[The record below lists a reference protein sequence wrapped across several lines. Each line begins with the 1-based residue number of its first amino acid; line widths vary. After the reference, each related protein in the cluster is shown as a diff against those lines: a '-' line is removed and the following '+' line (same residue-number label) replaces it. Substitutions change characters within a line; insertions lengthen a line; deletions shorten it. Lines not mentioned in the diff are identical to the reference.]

1 MKNTN
6 RLFAGILATILL
18 LTCAAC
24 SQKSNPSGTDT
35 TQTITTGSDTEAA
48 TEEGNASNT
57 ATADT
62 MPDSPEASTAISGDY
77 TRNDEVVITLADNGT
92 VADGEGVQ
100 VDGNTVTITKSGSY
114 LLTGALS
121 NGQLRVDTADEEKVK
136 LYLNGISITCANGPA
151 VYVVSAPK
159 KVIFCTVKDSV
170 NLLSDGNTD
179 YIVPDEEQQE
189 GISYPN
195 GTIYAKD
202 DLKFSG
208 EGSLFIIS
216 NWGNG
221 VSTSDDLEITG
232 GTLTVNA
239 KNHGL
244 RGKDSVEISDGT
256 VYVTSGGD
264 TIRSAETEKDGKGWI
279 QISGGALYLTAVG
292 DGISAATD
300 LTVSGGTMVITTTG
314 TKSPSPSSSSYSSGW
329 GRPGGFGGRDEGNQ
343 NKTATSAKGL
353 KAAGT
358 LTVSGTPH
366 ITVDSADDAIHSDT
380 EIIIGSGMFSLFS
393 ADDGIHADKE
403 LTVNGGTIDIT
414 KSYEGLEA
422 IHVTVRGGTI
432 RVVASDDGFNAC
444 GGTSMGGGRPGG
456 FGGRPGQNQTTGSSD
471 DTDSSETPLLTF
483 AGGYVVINAG
493 GDGIDSNGNIVM
505 TGGTVLIYGPTDNGN
520 GAIDFG
526 DGNYNMTISGGT
538 LLAVGSSGMAE
549 TATNNGQ
556 AVLAFSSRSSFDA
569 ETVISIVAPDGT
581 VIFTVQPPKTFASVV
596 FSSADLVAGTSYTIR
611 YGGTSSGQKTDG
623 VFIDGEHT
631 GYTDLGNLTA
641 Q

>member
-24 SQKSNPSGTDT
+24 SQKNNPSGTDT

-136 LYLNGISITCANGPA
+136 LHLNGISITCANGPA

-279 QISGGALYLTAVG
+279 
-292 DGISAATD
+292 
-300 LTVSGGTMVITTTG
+300 
-314 TKSPSPSSSSYSSGW
+314 
-329 GRPGGFGGRDEGNQ
+329 
-343 NKTATSAKGL
+343 
-353 KAAGT
+353 
-358 LTVSGTPH
+358 
-366 ITVDSADDAIHSDT
+366 
-380 EIIIGSGMFSLFS
+380 
-393 ADDGIHADKE
+393 
-403 LTVNGGTIDIT
+403 
-414 KSYEGLEA
+414 
-422 IHVTVRGGTI
+422 
-432 RVVASDDGFNAC
+432 
-444 GGTSMGGGRPGG
+444 
-456 FGGRPGQNQTTGSSD
+456 
-471 DTDSSETPLLTF
+471 
-483 AGGYVVINAG
+483 
-493 GDGIDSNGNIVM
+493 
-505 TGGTVLIYGPTDNGN
+505 
-520 GAIDFG
+520 
-526 DGNYNMTISGGT
+526 
-538 LLAVGSSGMAE
+538 
-549 TATNNGQ
+549 
-556 AVLAFSSRSSFDA
+556 
-569 ETVISIVAPDGT
+569 
-581 VIFTVQPPKTFASVV
+581 
-596 FSSADLVAGTSYTIR
+596 
-611 YGGTSSGQKTDG
+611 
-623 VFIDGEHT
+623 
-631 GYTDLGNLTA
+631 
-641 Q
+641 